1 MDKVKTQIAS
11 NTYDISTIDSEDLL
25 LENLLQNDIPLSI
38 QQASFNDYE
47 EFLKERRVLMA
58 KRIKNYYEQL

>member
-38 QQASFNDYE
+38 QHASFNDYE